1 MAPTSDNGSRDAGE
15 TRTMQE
21 GSMKFV
27 VAAVGSD
34 SEETAA
40 LLELLAGERLGFDRP
55 QGEVDEDRPA
65 LLRHAPDSPR
75 GYLSC
80 VLASDA
86 NLEPALEALR
96 EARVV
101 LWLHRARVFDV
112 ELLVRFRRLR
122 EARDAL
128 ADAALDPPVLVVV
141 GVAPRSNAHG
151 DPSER
156 DGTDDEVRE
165 LLRPHASVPG
175 DGVAAADDTPLFR
188 LLPPAEGV
196 AHVVAQ
202 PPRAML
208 PAFAAAFGDDAFRTA
223 AMQSIDALRRI
234 VDVVEAKE
242 HAKAK
247 DGNRNRGE
255 GHRGRGGGGGRG
267 EGRGGRGEGRGGRGE
282 GRGGRGEGR
291 GGRGEGRGGRSV
303 DRGLGEGRGMGGRG
317 GEGRG
322 GDSRGGRGR
331 VRSGARGGGRSG
343 AGRGMAHER

>member
-1 MAPTSDNGSRDAGE
+1 
-15 TRTMQE
+15 
-21 GSMKFV
+21 MKFA

-151 DPSER
+151 DPTER

-175 DGVAAADDTPLFR
+175 DGAAAADDTPLFR

-255 GHRGRGGGGGRG
+255 G
-267 EGRGGRGEGRGGRGE
+267 RGGRGEGRGGRGE

-322 GDSRGGRGR
+322 GDSHGGRGR

-343 AGRGMAHER
+343 AGRGVAHER

>member
-188 LLPPAEGV
+188 L
-196 AHVVAQ
+196 
-202 PPRAML
+202 PRRRRAS
-208 PAFAAAFGDDAFRTA
+208 RTLLRNRRA
-223 AMQSIDALRRI
+223 RCSRVRRRLRRRRVQNRCNAI
-234 VDVVEAKE
+234 DRRAE
-242 HAKAK
+242 K
-247 DGNRNRGE
+247 DRRC
-255 GHRGRGGGGGRG
+255 R
-267 EGRGGRGEGRGGRGE
+267 
-282 GRGGRGEGR
+282 
-291 GGRGEGRGGRSV
+291 
-303 DRGLGEGRGMGGRG
+303 
-317 GEGRG
+317 
-322 GDSRGGRGR
+322 
-331 VRSGARGGGRSG
+331 
-343 AGRGMAHER
+343 

>member
-1 MAPTSDNGSRDAGE
+1 
-15 TRTMQE
+15 
-21 GSMKFV
+21 MKFV

-151 DPSER
+151 DPTER

-267 EGRGGRGEGRGGRGE
+267 EGRGGR
-282 GRGGRGEGR
+282 
-291 GGRGEGRGGRSV
+291 SV
-303 DRGLGEGRGMGGRG
+303 DRGLGEGRGIGGRG

>member
-1 MAPTSDNGSRDAGE
+1 MAPTNDKGSRGAGE
-15 TRTMQE
+15 TRA
-21 GSMKFV
+21 SRLVPRKFI

-34 SEETAA
+34 PEETAA
-40 LLELLAGERLGFDRP
+40 LLELLARERLGFDRP
-55 QGEVDEDRPA
+55 GDDVDEDRPA
-65 LLRHAPDSPR
+65 LLRHARDSPR

-112 ELLVRFRRLR
+112 EHLALFRRLR

-128 ADAALDPPVLVVV
+128 AVAALDPPVLVVV
-141 GVAPRSNAHG
+141 GVAPRSNARG
-151 DPSER
+151 DPAER
-156 DGTDDEVRE
+156 DGADEEVRE

-175 DGVAAADDTPLFR
+175 DEAAADDDAPLFR
-188 LLPPAEGV
+188 LLPPLEGV

-223 AMQSIDALRRI
+223 AMRSIDALRRI

-242 HAKAK
+242 RAKAE
-247 DGNRNRGE
+247 DGNRTGGE
-255 GHRGRGGGGGRG
+255 GRGGRTGG
-267 EGRGGRGEGRGGRGE
+267 EGRGGRGGG
-282 GRGGRGEGR
+282 
-291 GGRGEGRGGRSV
+291 
-303 DRGLGEGRGMGGRG
+303 
-317 GEGRG
+317 
-322 GDSRGGRGR
+322 
-331 VRSGARGGGRSG
+331 RSGARGGSRSG
-343 AGRGMAHER
+343 AGRGEARGR

>member
-1 MAPTSDNGSRDAGE
+1 
-15 TRTMQE
+15 
-21 GSMKFV
+21 MKFV

-151 DPSER
+151 DPTER

-175 DGVAAADDTPLFR
+175 DGAAAADDTPLFR

-267 EGRGGRGEGRGGRGE
+267 EGRGGR
-282 GRGGRGEGR
+282 
-291 GGRGEGRGGRSV
+291 SV

-343 AGRGMAHER
+343 AGRGVAHE